1 MKPGSVLWL
10 LHHELRLDLRR
21 MFAKKSGN
29 VRIFPVS
36 RLRQAFVFGC
46 LALLAHGV
54 GLVFATG
61 LGKGG
66 MSFGMLLLI
75 ATFLALPSALRV
87 TASTLFQSRD
97 YELIGASPLPSS
109 RVFAVRLLYLVAAC
123 WAGLASLLGATADVG
138 LLMGASWAVPV
149 WISTLPLAV
158 ILASL
163 CLALGLSMSALI
175 GARRA
180 ETLFHYLG
188 VCVVLAL
195 MLGSQGVGRLA
206 AEEGVGDA
214 LGRLHLSPGVFSPAA
229 ALAGDRLAMAGLFT
243 LAGLCVILLFW
254 RGPAVLLAS
263 AGAPRASRR
272 SARRHPFAAQ
282 GLWLAW
288 RKEWKLV
295 LRTPKAA
302 GEVLSQALSLTGAVL
317 VLALNLKTAG
327 PRAAA
332 LAGLLILA
340 AAAITEQL
348 VQCGRRLEQAPDL
361 LLGAPLSSRR
371 ISAIKLGMAVLP
383 GLALCLAGAVALAH
397 FALWPALVCALA
409 GPALV
414 AGSGLIAF
422 SEVPLVA
429 VSAGFGGEGPC
440 LAGPQADRLVT
451 AMIHF
456 VVMGLVAC
464 LLIGEFARGFLY
476 AAVAFALVHGLI
488 LRGAWNRGAAN
499 GLFDA

>member
-1 MKPGSVLWL
+1 MRPGSTLWL

-21 MFAKKSGN
+21 VFGKKSGN

-36 RLRQAFVFGC
+36 PLRQGLVFGC
-46 LALLAHGV
+46 LALLAHGI
-54 GLVFATG
+54 GLVFAAG
-61 LGKGG
+61 LGKDGI
-66 MSFGMLLLI
+66 SFGMLLLI

-87 TASTLFQSRD
+87 TASILFQSRD

-123 WAGLASLLGATADVG
+123 WAGLAALLVPTADDG
-138 LLMGASWAVPV
+138 LLMGAAWAVPV
-149 WISTLPLAV
+149 WISTLPIAV

-180 ETLFHYLG
+180 ETFFHYLG
-188 VCVVLAL
+188 VFVMLAL
-195 MLGSQGVGRLA
+195 MLGSQMAGRLFSDDWNGGASGLPRALA
-206 AEEGVGDA
+206 A
-214 LGRLHLSPGVFSPAA
+214 LSPAA

-243 LAGLCVILLFW
+243 LAGLCVALLFW

-263 AGAPRASRR
+263 AGAPRASRG

-288 RKEWKLV
+288 RKEWKVL
-295 LRTPKAA
+295 LRTPKAV

-340 AAAITEQL
+340 AAAITDRL
-348 VQCGRRLEQAPDL
+348 VQCGRTLEQAPDL

-464 LLIGEFARGFLY
+464 LLIGEFSRGFLY